1 MVRLPHPLPRTA
13 ARLVLGFATALLVVA
28 LGASPNAAR
37 AETGSGTTRVVSAQG
52 PYTTLAAALVDARPG
67 DTIEVRGGTYPGPLV
82 VEVPR
87 VTLTG
92 VDRPIIDGGGD
103 GTVVT
108 LAAAGRSAGVTI
120 AITYELRVGTS
131 ICDRALRTSSNTITG
146 AKSAVDSMK
155 RISVSDSIDR
165 SWPPRRAY
173 QVPCRRRQK

>member
-108 LAAAGRSAGVTI
+108 LAAAGIVFRGFEVRGSGSQPDHDHSG
-120 AITYELRVGTS
+120 ITLTADGIHVEANRLVDVLFGIFVAQADDAVVRGNDITSQAALELGR
-131 ICDRALRTSSNTITG
+131 
-146 AKSAVDSMK
+146 
-155 RISVSDSIDR
+155 
-165 SWPPRRAY
+165 
-173 QVPCRRRQK
+173 